1 MFYPVSNKVQI
12 TNTHQT
18 SIELDRTA
26 DYMFPNT
33 IGFYGI
39 SNSVFLPYHYLAS
52 DRISGS
58 SYDADTK
65 KIPIIR
71 IISGAVIL
79 KQFIKIQVDRKVD
92 CVFLNNNA
100 DSINPKNIYN

>member
-65 KIPIIR
+65 NTDYK
-71 IISGAVIL
+71 
-79 KQFIKIQVDRKVD
+79 
-92 CVFLNNNA
+92 NNKWG
-100 DSINPKNIYN
+100 IHQLTKYM